1 MKREFSYWLM
11 GVAVLLVVTLMLV
24 GCGGPAQTPAPPP
37 PEATKAP
44 APAGATELTF
54 VVWSYGVETIQD
66 NIKKFEARNPDVKVT
81 LQDFSWLDYHDIIVG
96 RFVANTPTDLLY
108 GSDHWLQEWAEAGW
122 LEPLDTHFPTVK
134 EYTAEMA
141 PYAVQGMTYN
151 GHVYGLPYYA
161 DTIIFV
167 YNEEHLKKAGFD
179 KPPATWEEL
188 TEQAKVIKQKGIA
201 EYPLILAFSQKEG
214 ASIEAFIGMVYSRA
228 DGPGAMFDSN
238 NNPTFNQEGGPAHQT
253 VEWLTKAMQE
263 DKIFDPASLQTAE
276 IDQVKSMQAGAHT
289 FTLFPSYNLAELN
302 KPASSDF
309 AGKFKM
315 ALMPGKSHATN
326 GYVRFYA
333 MSNQVPGRGQAALD
347 AAWKF
352 LEYFGGK
359 TDGEYKVVKRW
370 AVENGLGFGQLP
382 LFNDPDVQKAF
393 NAWGDVNL
401 LQEQAKLARSKEG
414 LTPFYGTW
422 DVFARAE
429 LHKAYLGQI
438 SAMEALNNMA
448 AKWKE
453 LKGQ

>member
-1 MKREFSYWLM
+1 MKCEIRWLNAM
-11 GVAVLLVVTLMLV
+11 VAFLIIAAGAV
-24 GCGGPAQTPAPPP
+24 GCAPAQTPPPAAVTEAPQ
-37 PEATKAP
+37 
-44 APAGATELTF
+44 APAGPTEMTF
-54 VVWSYGVETIQD
+54 VIWSYGVETIQD
-66 NIKKFEARNPDVKVT
+66 NIKNFEAKYPEAKVK
-81 LQDFSWLDYHDIIVG
+81 LQDFSWLDYHDTIVS
-96 RFVANTPTDLLY
+96 RSTANTPTDLLY
-108 GSDHWLQEWAEAGW
+108 SSDHWLQEWASAGW

-134 EYTAEMA
+134 DYMPEMA
-141 PYAVQGMTYN
+141 PYAVQGMTYD

-161 DTIIFV
+161 DTLIFV
-167 YNEEHLKKAGFD
+167 YNEDHLKQAGFD
-179 KPPATWEEL
+179 KPPTTWEEL
-188 TEQAKVIKQKGIA
+188 TEQAKAIKEKGIS

-228 DGPGAMFDSN
+228 DGPGSMFDSS
-238 NNPTFNQEGGPAHQT
+238 NNPTFNQEGGPVYQT
-253 VEWLTKAMQE
+253 VEWLRQAMQE

-289 FTLFPSYNLAELN
+289 FTIFPSYNLAELN

-315 ALMPGKSHATN
+315 ALMPGTSHATN

-333 MSNQVPGRGQAALD
+333 LSSQVPGRGQAALD

-359 TDGEYKVVKRW
+359 TDGQYQVVKRW

-382 LFNDPDVQKAF
+382 LFEDADVQKAF

-414 LTPFYGTW
+414 LTPFFGAW

-429 LHKAYLGQI
+429 LHKAYLGEE
-438 SAMEALNNMA
+438 STMDALNKMA
-448 AKWKE
+448 EQWNE

>member
-1 MKREFSYWLM
+1 MNYKIRWLS
-11 GVAVLLVVTLMLV
+11 VIVVVFILGAAAV
-24 GCGGPAQTPAPPP
+24 GCAPPQAP
-37 PEATKAP
+37 PAAVPE
-44 APAGATELTF
+44 APAGPIEMTF

-66 NIKKFEARNPDVKVT
+66 NIKNFEAKYPDAKVQ
-81 LQDFSWLDYHDIIVG
+81 LQDFSWLDYHDTIVS
-96 RFVANTPTDLLY
+96 RSTANTPTDLLY
-108 GSDHWLQEWAEAGW
+108 SSDHWLQEWASAGW
-122 LEPLDTHFPTVK
+122 IEPLDTHFPQVK
-134 EYTAEMA
+134 DYMSEMA
-141 PYAVQGMTYN
+141 PYAVQGMTYD
-151 GHVYGLPYYA
+151 GHIYGLPYYA
-161 DTIIFV
+161 DTLIFV
-167 YNEEHLKKAGFD
+167 YNEEHLKQAGFD

-188 TEQAKVIKQKGIA
+188 TDQAKAIKEKGIV

-228 DGPGAMFDSN
+228 DGPGSIFDSS
-238 NNPTFNQEGGPAHQT
+238 NNPTFNQEGGPVYQT
-253 VEWLTKAMQE
+253 VEWLRKAMQE

-289 FTLFPSYNLAELN
+289 FTIFPSYNLAELN
-302 KPASSDF
+302 KPASSDL

-315 ALMPGKSHATN
+315 ALMPGSSHATN

-333 MSNQVPGRGQAALD
+333 LSSQVPGRGQAALD

-359 TDGEYKVVKRW
+359 TDGQYQVVKRW

-382 LFNDPDVQKAF
+382 LFQDADVQNAF

-414 LTPFYGTW
+414 LTPFFGAW

-429 LHKAYLGQI
+429 LHKAYLGEE
-438 SAMEALNNMA
+438 STMDALNNMA
-448 AKWKE
+448 EKWNE
-453 LKGQ
+453 LKAQ